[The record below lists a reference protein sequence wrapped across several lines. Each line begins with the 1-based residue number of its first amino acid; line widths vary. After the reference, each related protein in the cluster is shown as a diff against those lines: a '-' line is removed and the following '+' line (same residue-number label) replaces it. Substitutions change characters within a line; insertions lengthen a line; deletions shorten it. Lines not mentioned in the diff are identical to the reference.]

1 MTDKIELLL
10 ALVDV
15 VFITSIVVAFLIGMA
30 KGIRKTCRTLL
41 GFLPAF
47 LLLIIFVT
55 PICKGIINFDF
66 VPIVSKANEILQL
79 DVLNNLPEKGSLK
92 ELILFA
98 LNQTGLFT
106 SAVTDSSKLY
116 VLIEGVIVSMVK
128 IFVYYSLLSTVTFII
143 APIVRFIIRLVGGK
157 IENKPKIYSRIIGGF
172 IFTAFYLVFIFVWA
186 FPATSGLS
194 ICIKYTNAAS
204 ELAQRC
210 EKLPSKTNNQEE
222 EEYIFDI
229 NDKVDKETI
238 AKVKKVAD
246 IAGLLDKS
254 VSLKLISVNHTVDT
268 FLFGNMTK
276 VKTDDGAI
284 NYVVIIRDTA
294 DSLENFIVTSV
305 EEGKVKDWKGFI
317 VLSKE
322 LTQVFIANDTIEV
335 FAPIAIEVVENTK
348 INENVEID
356 LETIKAIDWNKESG
370 AIGDIIVS
378 ILDFAIENNI
388 DFNDPLK
395 ILENPN
401 LDVSMAK
408 LGKALQNSE
417 TITKVLLSAINGPLQ
432 DALRDKLGEDSEAIS
447 ALLEI
452 IDLNKIAENGNW
464 EQDFANLSN
473 VARALYGIGLFSEEL
488 DLSNTDAIKR
498 LLSKPF
504 ELSFIKGN
512 EETIIKAMIELVNA
526 SEFLAE
532 YGITKEKL
540 DLILADINWEE
551 EVDNLSTAVTTI
563 LSEVD
568 KYEAEDLKGKIK
580 KMIFEIEEE
589 KLDEILTPI
598 FASKFL
604 IRLVPVI
611 LENVLIENDLE
622 SLVSEFVK
630 NASNDPSK
638 ITKEDYESEKQI
650 IIDAAMIFQTIDFG
664 TSSISIEYVLENARE
679 ELVDIASVVIMSK
692 FINRDGMVDLM
703 ENVLNDALGYEGEKE
718 IHFEDEVIPQTEEEW
733 KKEFNAV
740 KDLLSEIEGFDFAS
754 FDINNQEHI
763 EKIKKIIK
771 ALYSSE
777 MLSSVTDVILKN
789 EVIIEV
795 EEAINAELGLEGEDQ
810 ITINPDNIPS
820 TSDAWN
826 KEIDIIYQIV
836 TDFQNI
842 GEFNFTDEETINKI
856 KSIIDN
862 LYQSDLF
869 KDVANKTLKK
879 VVVKEIES
887 GINSALELE
896 TPIEI
901 SEELVPTTSDAWNKE
916 IDILHQVLVNV
927 EGISEYDFKD
937 ETTITK
943 VKSIITNLYE
953 SNLFKETVDGLLK
966 EVVVKEIENGINSAL
981 NSETMVVIEEST
993 IPTSSLE
1000 WNKEIDLL
1008 HKLIVNIELV
1018 NQEEFDFD
1026 KESDR
1031 AILKE
1036 TLDTICKSQLLSAHL
1051 EIILESFIPS
1061 LGMDIE
1067 IENINFENAT
1077 SWDYEIEVESLYAIK
1092 VILEN
1097 LQTDAS
1103 SISSLSNIK
1112 EVLDVAADSNIA
1124 SFILGSQI
1132 NDSLVS
1138 EYAETEEEVLILSKY
1153 DFSQKEVMASQ
1164 KDALNAMLNFGIAL
1178 GNLKKAIDE
1187 ENITDEVITNFSDAF
1202 AKLSNEDEHYPLVDD
1217 LLSLVIKKELESS
1230 IDMTPEEFAVVNYPQ
1245 EAQAFETALLEYRAG
1260 NVMDALAALD
1270 GSILSVKLFEI
1281 LL

>member
-1 MTDKIELLL
+1 MSDKIELLL

-15 VFITSIVVAFLIGMA
+15 VFIASIAVAFLIGMA

-128 IFVYYSLLSTVTFII
+128 IFIYYSLLSTVTFII

-172 IFTAFYLVFIFVWA
+172 IFTAFYLVFVFVWV
-186 FPATSGLS
+186 FPVTSGLS
-194 ICIKYTNAAS
+194 IGIKYTNAVS

-229 NDKVDKETI
+229 NDKVDKEVI
-238 AKVKKVAD
+238 AKVKKVTD
-246 IAGLLDKS
+246 IVGLLDKS

-268 FLFGNMTK
+268 FLLGNMTK

-294 DSLENFIVTSV
+294 DSMENFIVTSI
-305 EEGKVKDWKGFI
+305 EEGKIKDWKGFI

-335 FAPIAIEVVENTK
+335 FVPIAIEVVENTK

-395 ILENPN
+395 TLENPN

-473 VARALYGIGLFSEEL
+473 VARALYEIGLFSEEL

-526 SEFLAE
+526 SEFLTE

-551 EVDNLSTAVTTI
+551 EVDNLSNAVTTI

-630 NASNDPSK
+630 NASSDPSK
-638 ITKEDYESEKQI
+638 ITKEDYETEKQI

-740 KDLLSEIEGFDFAS
+740 KDLLSEIDGFDFES

-795 EEAINAELGLEGEDQ
+795 EEAINDELGLEGEDQ

-826 KEIDIIYQIV
+826 KEIDI
-836 TDFQNI
+836 
-842 GEFNFTDEETINKI
+842 
-856 KSIIDN
+856 
-862 LYQSDLF
+862 
-869 KDVANKTLKK
+869 
-879 VVVKEIES
+879 
-887 GINSALELE
+887 
-896 TPIEI
+896 
-901 SEELVPTTSDAWNKE
+901 
-916 IDILHQVLVNV
+916 LHQVLVNI

-953 SNLFKETVDGLLK
+953 SNLFKETVDDLLK

-1000 WNKEIDLL
+1000 WNREIDLL

-1051 EIILESFIPS
+1051 ETILESFIPS

-1067 IENINFENAT
+1067 IKNINFENAT
-1077 SWDYEIEVESLYAIK
+1077 NWDYEIEVESLYAIK

-1132 NDSLVS
+1132 NDSLIS

-1153 DFSQKEVMASQ
+1153 DFSQKEVMAGQ

-1187 ENITDEVITNFSDAF
+1187 ENLTDEVITNFSDAF

-1260 NVMDALAALD
+1260 NVMDALTALD

>member
-1 MTDKIELLL
+1 MSDKIELLL

-15 VFITSIVVAFLIGMA
+15 VFIASIAVAFLIGMA

-128 IFVYYSLLSTVTFII
+128 IFIYYSLLSTVTFII

-172 IFTAFYLVFIFVWA
+172 IFTAFYLVFVFVWV
-186 FPATSGLS
+186 FPVTSGLS
-194 ICIKYTNAAS
+194 IGIKYTNAVS

-229 NDKVDKETI
+229 NDKVDKEVI
-238 AKVKKVAD
+238 AKVKKVTD
-246 IAGLLDKS
+246 IVGLLDKS

-268 FLFGNMTK
+268 FLLGNMTK

-284 NYVVIIRDTA
+284 NYVIIIRDTA
-294 DSLENFIVTSV
+294 DSMENFIVTSI
-305 EEGKVKDWKGFI
+305 EEGKIKDWKGFI

-335 FAPIAIEVVENTK
+335 FVPIAIEVVENTK

-395 ILENPN
+395 TLENPN

-473 VARALYGIGLFSEEL
+473 VARALYEIGLFSEEL

-526 SEFLAE
+526 SEFLTE

-630 NASNDPSK
+630 NASSDPSK

-740 KDLLSEIEGFDFAS
+740 KDLLSEIDGFDFES

-795 EEAINAELGLEGEDQ
+795 EEAINDELGLEGEDQ

-826 KEIDIIYQIV
+826 KEIDI
-836 TDFQNI
+836 
-842 GEFNFTDEETINKI
+842 
-856 KSIIDN
+856 
-862 LYQSDLF
+862 
-869 KDVANKTLKK
+869 
-879 VVVKEIES
+879 
-887 GINSALELE
+887 
-896 TPIEI
+896 
-901 SEELVPTTSDAWNKE
+901 
-916 IDILHQVLVNV
+916 LHQVLVNI

-953 SNLFKETVDGLLK
+953 SNLFKETVDDLLK

-1000 WNKEIDLL
+1000 WNREIDLL

-1036 TLDTICKSQLLSAHL
+1036 TLDIICKSQLLSAHL
-1051 EIILESFIPS
+1051 ETILESFIPS

-1067 IENINFENAT
+1067 IKNINFENAT
-1077 SWDYEIEVESLYAIK
+1077 NWDYEIEVESLYAIK

-1132 NDSLVS
+1132 NDSLIS

-1153 DFSQKEVMASQ
+1153 DFSQKEVMAGQ

-1187 ENITDEVITNFSDAF
+1187 ENLTDEVITNFSDAF

-1260 NVMDALAALD
+1260 NVMDALTALD

>member
-1 MTDKIELLL
+1 MSDKIELLL

-15 VFITSIVVAFLIGMA
+15 VFIASIAVAFLIGMA

-128 IFVYYSLLSTVTFII
+128 IFIYYSLLSTVTFII

-172 IFTAFYLVFIFVWA
+172 IFTAFYLVFVFVWV
-186 FPATSGLS
+186 FPVTSGLS
-194 ICIKYTNAAS
+194 IGIKYTNAVS

-229 NDKVDKETI
+229 NDKVDKEVI
-238 AKVKKVAD
+238 AKVKKVTD
-246 IAGLLDKS
+246 IVGLLDKS

-268 FLFGNMTK
+268 FLLGNMTK

-284 NYVVIIRDTA
+284 NYVIIIRDTA
-294 DSLENFIVTSV
+294 DSMENFIVTSI
-305 EEGKVKDWKGFI
+305 EEGKIKDWKGFI

-335 FAPIAIEVVENTK
+335 FVPIAIEVVENTK

-395 ILENPN
+395 TLENPN

-473 VARALYGIGLFSEEL
+473 VARALYEIGLFSEEL

-526 SEFLAE
+526 SEFLTE

-630 NASNDPSK
+630 NASSDPSK

-740 KDLLSEIEGFDFAS
+740 KDLLSEIDGFDFES

-795 EEAINAELGLEGEDQ
+795 EEAINDELGLEGEDQ

-826 KEIDIIYQIV
+826 KEIDI
-836 TDFQNI
+836 
-842 GEFNFTDEETINKI
+842 
-856 KSIIDN
+856 
-862 LYQSDLF
+862 
-869 KDVANKTLKK
+869 
-879 VVVKEIES
+879 
-887 GINSALELE
+887 
-896 TPIEI
+896 
-901 SEELVPTTSDAWNKE
+901 
-916 IDILHQVLVNV
+916 LHQVLVNI

-953 SNLFKETVDGLLK
+953 SNLFKETVDDLLK

-1000 WNKEIDLL
+1000 WNREIDLL

-1051 EIILESFIPS
+1051 ETILESFIPS

-1067 IENINFENAT
+1067 IKNINFENAT
-1077 SWDYEIEVESLYAIK
+1077 NWDYEIEVESLYAIK

-1132 NDSLVS
+1132 NDSLIS

-1153 DFSQKEVMASQ
+1153 DFSQKEVMAGQ

-1187 ENITDEVITNFSDAF
+1187 ENLTDEVITNFSDAF

-1260 NVMDALAALD
+1260 NVMDALTALD

>member
-1 MTDKIELLL
+1 MSDKIELLL

-15 VFITSIVVAFLIGMA
+15 VFIASIAVAFLIGVA

-128 IFVYYSLLSTVTFII
+128 IFIYYSLLSTVTFII

-172 IFTAFYLVFIFVWA
+172 IFTAFYLVFVFVWV
-186 FPATSGLS
+186 FPVTSGLS
-194 ICIKYTNAAS
+194 IGIKYTNAVS

-229 NDKVDKETI
+229 NDKVDKEVI
-238 AKVKKVAD
+238 AKVKKVTD
-246 IAGLLDKS
+246 IVGLLDKS

-268 FLFGNMTK
+268 FLLGNMTK

-284 NYVVIIRDTA
+284 NYVIIIRDTA
-294 DSLENFIVTSV
+294 DSMENFIVTSI
-305 EEGKVKDWKGFI
+305 EEGKIKDWKGFI

-335 FAPIAIEVVENTK
+335 FVPIAIEVVENTK

-473 VARALYGIGLFSEEL
+473 VARALYEIGLFSEEL

-526 SEFLAE
+526 SEFLTE

-580 KMIFEIEEE
+580 KMIFEIEAE

-630 NASNDPSK
+630 NASSDPSK
-638 ITKEDYESEKQI
+638 ITKEDYETEKQI

-740 KDLLSEIEGFDFAS
+740 KDLLSEIEGFDFES

-795 EEAINAELGLEGEDQ
+795 EEAINDELGLEGEDQ

-826 KEIDIIYQIV
+826 KEIDI
-836 TDFQNI
+836 
-842 GEFNFTDEETINKI
+842 
-856 KSIIDN
+856 
-862 LYQSDLF
+862 
-869 KDVANKTLKK
+869 
-879 VVVKEIES
+879 
-887 GINSALELE
+887 
-896 TPIEI
+896 
-901 SEELVPTTSDAWNKE
+901 
-916 IDILHQVLVNV
+916 LHQVLVNI

-953 SNLFKETVDGLLK
+953 SNLFKETVDDLLK

-1000 WNKEIDLL
+1000 WNREIDLL

-1051 EIILESFIPS
+1051 ETILESFIPS

-1067 IENINFENAT
+1067 IKNINFENAT
-1077 SWDYEIEVESLYAIK
+1077 NWDYEIEVESLYAIK

-1132 NDSLVS
+1132 NDSLIS

-1153 DFSQKEVMASQ
+1153 DFSQKEVMSGQ

-1187 ENITDEVITNFSDAF
+1187 ENLTDEVITNFSDAF

-1260 NVMDALAALD
+1260 NVMDALTALD

>member
-1 MTDKIELLL
+1 MSDKIELLL

-15 VFITSIVVAFLIGMA
+15 VFIASIAVAFLIGMA

-128 IFVYYSLLSTVTFII
+128 IFIYYSLLSIVTFII

-172 IFTAFYLVFIFVWA
+172 IFTAFYLVFVFVWV
-186 FPATSGLS
+186 FPVTSGLS
-194 ICIKYTNAAS
+194 IGIKYTNAVS

-229 NDKVDKETI
+229 NDKVDKEVI
-238 AKVKKVAD
+238 AKVKKVTD
-246 IAGLLDKS
+246 IVGLLDKS

-268 FLFGNMTK
+268 FLLGNMTK

-294 DSLENFIVTSV
+294 DSMENFIVTSI
-305 EEGKVKDWKGFI
+305 EEGKIKDWKGLI

-322 LTQVFIANDTIEV
+322 LTQLFIANDTIEV
-335 FAPIAIEVVENTK
+335 FVPIAIEVVENTK

-395 ILENPN
+395 TLENPN

-417 TITKVLLSAINGPLQ
+417 TITKVLLSAINGPIQ

-473 VARALYGIGLFSEEL
+473 VARALYEIGLFSEEL

-526 SEFLAE
+526 SEFLTE

-630 NASNDPSK
+630 NASSDPSK

-718 IHFEDEVIPQTEEEW
+718 IHFEDEVIPQTEEKW

-740 KDLLSEIEGFDFAS
+740 KDLLSEIEGFDFES

-795 EEAINAELGLEGEDQ
+795 EKAINDELGLEGEDQ

-842 GEFNFTDEETINKI
+842 GEFNFTEEETINKI

-862 LYQSDLF
+862 LYKSDLF

-916 IDILHQVLVNV
+916 IDILHQVLVNI

-937 ETTITK
+937 EATITK

-953 SNLFKETVDGLLK
+953 SNLFKETVDDLLK
-966 EVVVKEIENGINSAL
+966 EVVVKEIEKGINSAL

-1000 WNKEIDLL
+1000 WNREIDLL

-1051 EIILESFIPS
+1051 ETILESFIPS

-1067 IENINFENAT
+1067 IKNINFENAA
-1077 SWDYEIEVESLYAIK
+1077 SWDYEVEVESLYAIK

-1112 EVLDVAADSNIA
+1112 EVLDVASDSNIA

-1132 NDSLVS
+1132 NDSLIS

-1153 DFSQKEVMASQ
+1153 DFSQKEVMAGQ

-1187 ENITDEVITNFSDAF
+1187 ENLTDEVITNFSDAF

-1260 NVMDALAALD
+1260 NLMDASAALD